1 MVATIRCYYN
11 TGLTPSNCLDSSSLL
26 DSLGFEYKDFPNIA
40 IKQDR
45 GIIDIRI
52 NTTYDNIKDADYCK
66 INNNCYWITGIV
78 MINDNVA
85 EVVLQQDCL
94 TTIGIYPLFK
104 LNVISGWCTRRHVL
118 NDDEFINILDEP
130 FTPTNEL
137 VIDPGTVIS
146 GSDDTGYYSI
156 VLSTVDL
163 LNITDT
169 AKAYF
174 DKDND
179 KILVPELPNVQ
190 GTNTT
195 YISNLVT
202 PAKSA
207 NIALSNAFNA
217 ENTNVQ
223 SGMKAVR
230 QLGIESC
237 IGAAYMLPKAWAEI
251 TDNNGLITSITDK
264 SRFETSAIK
273 TTWKNPSTGLKYKN
287 NKVFSGQFQKIIVFS
302 LASGDSCEN
311 RVEDIINNDTKQ
323 IIWVTYADTR
333 YSGRPGC
340 KPRWFKDHENT
351 ALMQSIHGA
360 NWQQTPFIYNYSS
373 GAGFTLSEYYTKRM
387 GQFIQAGN
395 NLTSGILNIAS
406 SWGSAALN
414 PMSNFGNK
422 TVSIRGDNLA
432 QIQAAKAENI
442 SANTSGLLGI
452 AGSALNYINTIGPTQ
467 INRQLLNI
475 GTNASILSNDIK
487 FPQVPNMADYVGNAF
502 YDLRYRLSDN
512 DMTRFDN
519 FLTAYGYAVDEPLKA
534 ECFAGRE
541 HFNFLQARD
550 VSLKI
555 ANAPQYLIDGMAKQI
570 EAGVRIWHKAPSG
583 SAFIDNPIISGG
595 E

>member
-1 MVATIRCYYN
+1 MVATVRCYYN
-11 TGLTPSNCLDSSSLL
+11 TGLTPTNCLDSSSLL

-45 GIIDIRI
+45 GIIKIRI
-52 NTTYDNIKDADYCK
+52 NTIYDNIKDADYCK
-66 INNNCYWITGIV
+66 INSNCYWVTNII

-85 EVVLQQDCL
+85 EVELQQDCL
-94 TTIGIYPLFK
+94 TTIGIHPLFK

-118 NDDEFINILDEP
+118 DDTLYNNILDEP
-130 FTPTNEL
+130 FVPNNEL
-137 VIDPGTVIS
+137 VVEPGTVIS
-146 GSDDTGYYSI
+146 GSDDTGYYAI

-174 DKDND
+174 DDDRD

-217 ENTNVQ
+217 ENSNVQ

-237 IGAAYMLPKAWAEI
+237 IGAAYMLPKAWASI

-264 SRFETSAIK
+264 HRFETSALE
-273 TTWKNPSTGLKYKN
+273 TTWGSYKN
-287 NKVFSGQFQKIIVFS
+287 NKVYSGQFQKIVVFS
-302 LASGDSCEN
+302 IASGDSCEN
-311 RVEDIINNDTKQ
+311 RVEDIINPDSKQ
-323 IIWVTYADTR
+323 IIWATYADTR

-351 ALMQSIHGA
+351 ALLQSIHGA
-360 NWQQTPFIYNYSS
+360 NWQQTPFVYNYSS
-373 GAGFTLSEYYTKRM
+373 GVGFTAVQSEIDLGKNITNSIFAGLNGALNGVSAGTMGLLS
-387 GQFIQAGN
+387 AGAN
-395 NLTSGILNIAS
+395 GTGLGTTYGVLKPVSGIVNSWNTAS
-406 SWGSAALN
+406 
-414 PMSNFGNK
+414 
-422 TVSIRGDNLA
+422 NLGYDRLTLFNSYN
-432 QIQAAKAENI
+432 Q
-442 SANTSGLLGI
+442 
-452 AGSALNYINTIGPTQ
+452 
-467 INRQLLNI
+467 
-475 GTNASILSNDIK
+475 SILSNDIK

-502 YDLRYRLSDN
+502 YDLRYKLSDN

-519 FLTAYGYAVDEPLKA
+519 FLTAYGYAVDEPLKT
-534 ECFAGRE
+534 ECFSGRE
-541 HFNFLQARD
+541 HFNFIQARD

-570 EAGVRIWHKAPSG
+570 EAGVRIWHKAPSA
-583 SAFIDNPIISGG
+583 SALIDNPIV
-595 E
+595 

>member
-1 MVATIRCYYN
+1 MVATVRCYYN
-11 TGLTPSNCLDSSSLL
+11 TGLTPTNCLDSASLL
-26 DSLGFEYKDFPNIA
+26 DSLGFEYRDFANIA

-45 GIIDIRI
+45 GIIKIRL
-52 NTTYDNIKDADYCK
+52 NTVYDNIKDADYCK
-66 INNNCYWITGIV
+66 INDNCYWVTNII

-85 EVVLQQDCL
+85 EVKLQQDCL
-94 TTIGIYPLFK
+94 TTVGIYPLFK

-118 NDDEFINILDEP
+118 DDSIYTNIIDEP
-130 FTPTNEL
+130 FVPTNEL
-137 VIDPGTVIS
+137 EIDTGTVIS

-174 DKDND
+174 DEDRD

-195 YISNLVT
+195 YVSNLVT

-217 ENTNVQ
+217 ENSSVQ

-237 IGAAYMLPKAWAEI
+237 IGAAYMLPKTWASI
-251 TDNNGLITSITDK
+251 SDSNGLITSISDK
-264 SRFETSAIK
+264 HRFETSALSP
-273 TTWKNPSTGLKYKN
+273 TWGSYKN
-287 NKVFSGQFQKIIVFS
+287 NKVYSGQFQKIIVFS

-311 RVEDIINNDTKQ
+311 RIEDIINPDTNN
-323 IIWVTYADTR
+323 IIWATYADTR

-340 KPRWFKDHENT
+340 KPRYFKGHENT
-351 ALMQSIHGA
+351 SLMQSIHGA

-373 GAGFTLSEYYTKRM
+373 GAGFIAEDYGINRSKQTLNYINGQLGNILSQAM
-387 GQFIQAGN
+387 GG
-395 NLTSGILNIAS
+395 LNIAS
-406 SWGSAALN
+406 KGYTMSDMGMTGSEI
-414 PMSNFGNK
+414 G
-422 TVSIRGDNLA
+422 G
-432 QIQAAKAENI
+432 
-442 SANTSGLLGI
+442 GLLGPI
-452 AGSALNYINTIGPTQ
+452 GGIVNSVFGSITSMGNYFVDRAQ
-467 INRQLLNI
+467 IRAETNRSL
-475 GTNASILSNDIK
+475 LSNDIK

-502 YDLRYRLSDN
+502 YDLRYKLSDN

-519 FLTAYGYAVDEPLKA
+519 FLTAYGYAVDEPLKS

-541 HFNFLQARD
+541 NFNFVQAKD
-550 VSLKI
+550 VSLKVV
-555 ANAPQYLIDGMAKQI
+555 NMPQYLLDGMAKQI
-570 EAGVRIWHKAPSG
+570 EAGVRIWHKAPST
-583 SAFIDNPIISGG
+583 SALIDNPIV
-595 E
+595 